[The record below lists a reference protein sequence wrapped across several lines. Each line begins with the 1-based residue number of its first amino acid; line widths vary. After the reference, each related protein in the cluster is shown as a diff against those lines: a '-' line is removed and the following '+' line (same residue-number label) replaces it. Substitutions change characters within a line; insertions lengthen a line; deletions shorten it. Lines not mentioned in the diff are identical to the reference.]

1 MPVLQREEKYLA
13 GGGTSMARYVYNPDQ
28 SRERFHCNIFFFFFF
43 LLMEGF
49 LALYAQLG
57 LGDCIDRNIP
67 SPVSIGGC
75 QLKNVACGWWHTLLL
90 ATTSTKLVKENR
102 DEEQFC

>member
-1 MPVLQREEKYLA
+1 MEQVWPGMFIILINLGNA
-13 GGGTSMARYVYNPDQ
+13 FTIP
-28 SRERFHCNIFFFFFF
+28 FFLFSF